1 MKKTLF
7 LLILVLM
14 LVGCSL
20 SVKQKLTSP
29 ITIPPSSQIKNIF
42 LSCEIQRHPSKELSV
57 SESIEAKIKKYEEEK
72 AQLSANSDG
81 LKGSTDWKRIHY
93 LNAVISKLDI
103 IKEREKTAQ
112 EFVNK
117 LKEQLRQERYQLVDN
132 KNDADLSI
140 EMIIKPY
147 QQRVMFGFPPMA
159 SIGNIQSQKVKVVLE
174 WNGQKQ
180 DDYFIGTQEYDSGF
194 QASPYRETR
203 TDVMARS
210 IIRMLK

>member
-7 LLILVLM
+7 LLILALM

-29 ITIPPSSQIKNIF
+29 ITIPPSSEIKNVF
-42 LSCEIQRHPSKELSV
+42 LSYEIQRQPSKELSV
-57 SESIEAKIKKYEEEK
+57 SESIEAKIKKYQQEK
-72 AQLSANSDG
+72 VQLSANSDG
-81 LKGSTDWKRIHY
+81 LQDSTDWNRIHY
-93 LNAVISKLDI
+93 LNAVIRKLDK

-117 LKEQLRQERYQLVDN
+117 LKEQLLQERYQLVDN

-140 EMIIKPY
+140 QLLIKPY

-159 SIGNIQSQKVKVVLE
+159 SISNIQSQKVKVVLE

-180 DDYFIGTQEYDSGF
+180 HDYFIGTQEYDSGF

-203 TDVMARS
+203 TDVIARA
-210 IIRMLK
+210 IIRMIK